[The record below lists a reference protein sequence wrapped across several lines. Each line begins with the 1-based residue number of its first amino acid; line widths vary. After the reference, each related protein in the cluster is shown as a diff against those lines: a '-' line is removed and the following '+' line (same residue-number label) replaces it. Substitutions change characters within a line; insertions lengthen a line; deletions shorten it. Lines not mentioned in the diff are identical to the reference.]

1 MMDSAPDDIFDQLG
15 VLIDVAEKQQRIA
28 EKQQTMVDSASA
40 SLHAERER
48 LARTRA
54 DLEALPDKL
63 ASATKAGAVEAVL
76 AATHGA
82 GQSLEQ
88 LRVSAEQTDAA
99 LAGSVADF
107 RKAWTGALI
116 VGGGIVCLVL
126 VAFAVGF
133 GLWERH
139 EINRLTKQKDALE
152 ADVLSL
158 RSAEQDF
165 ERRGRRIIWNRCGN
179 YLCFVVKNKDRDW
192 VEPNGERL
200 AIPAT
205 IQDH

>member
-1 MMDSAPDDIFDQLG
+1 MFAGI
-15 VLIDVAEKQQRIA
+15 
-28 EKQQTMVDSASA
+28 
-40 SLHAERER
+40 ERHIPN
-48 LARTRA
+48 AF
-54 DLEALPDKL
+54 
-63 ASATKAGAVEAVL
+63 
-76 AATHGA
+76 
-82 GQSLEQ
+82 
-88 LRVSAEQTDAA
+88 AA
-99 LAGSVADF
+99 LAHDVAVRELLARNVASVVADF

-158 RSAEQDF
+158 RSTEQDF

-200 AIPAT
+200 AIPVT